1 MRTADPQNIKN
12 DFLAG
17 LQEIQEVFA
26 AVDAPGV
33 GILVAQKYLVA
44 EYTFL
49 GASILLEGF
58 ISDLFV
64 AYINK
69 EPDVFVQALTASME
83 LSSTDEFGKR
93 AIQFTSTE
101 IKSHLTLDKIREILD
116 PKEYNVTFPYEA
128 EMKKRAGMWLSVKH
142 RGYFNSMQK
151 PDYALIDSTK
161 SVRNYLAHRSTSAK
175 KAMQIALADPNLPVE
190 FRRKKNNIEKVG
202 YFLHSSH
209 RLNAISR
216 LSFYLDSLKAIAE
229 KLCPKP

>member
-1 MRTADPQNIKN
+1 MRTADPTNIKN
-12 DFLAG
+12 DFLVG
-17 LQEIQEVFA
+17 LQEIQEVFT
-26 AVDAPGV
+26 AVDTPGV
-33 GILVAQKYLVA
+33 GITLAQKYLVA

-69 EPDVFVQALTASME
+69 DPDVFVQALTGSMD

-116 PKEYNVTFPYEA
+116 PNEYNVTFPHES
-128 EMKKRAGMWLSVKH
+128 EMKKRAGLWLSAKH
-142 RGYFNSMQK
+142 KGYFNSMKK
-151 PDYALIDSTK
+151 PDYALIDATK
-161 SVRNYLAHRSTSAK
+161 SVRNYLAHRSTAAK
-175 KAMQIALADPNLPVE
+175 KTMQIALASQNLPVE

-202 YFLHSSH
+202 YFLSSSH
-209 RLNAISR
+209 KLNAISR
-216 LSFYLDSLKAIAE
+216 LSFYIESLEDIAE
-229 KLCPKP
+229 KLCPKV